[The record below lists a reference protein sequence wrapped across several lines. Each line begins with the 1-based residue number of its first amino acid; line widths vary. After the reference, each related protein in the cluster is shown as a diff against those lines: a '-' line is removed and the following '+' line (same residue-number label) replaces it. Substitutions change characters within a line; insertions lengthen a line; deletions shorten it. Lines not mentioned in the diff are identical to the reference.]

1 MGRDSARAQGGGRC
15 VAACWQHL
23 PGPWLSLAR
32 CCHLEPCLSPSQGP
46 GQHLYGL
53 LVLVT
58 SFDTRVQ
65 YLWMDLS
72 CKCVGFT
79 LWMWDGR
86 RKRVG
91 TLMLNYQRG
100 RETEWVCMGGIKVK
114 EESWCRATLCCASR
128 LQCSAALCCILWC
141 HAVPCIGAPG
151 HCAPILGCW
160 MGAVGFGR

>member
-1 MGRDSARAQGGGRC
+1 M
-15 VAACWQHL
+15 AACWQHL
-23 PGPWLSLAR
+23 PGPRLSLAR
-32 CCHLEPCLSPSQGP
+32 CCHLKPCLSPSQGP

-65 YLWMDLS
+65 YLRMDLS

-91 TLMLNYQRG
+91 TLMLNLPAGKRD
-100 RETEWVCMGGIKVK
+100 RMGLYGWDKGKGGKLVP
-114 EESWCRATLCCASR
+114 
-128 LQCSAALCCILWC
+128 C
-141 HAVPCIGAPG
+141 HAVLC
-151 HCAPILGCW
+151 L
-160 MGAVGFGR
+160 

>member
-1 MGRDSARAQGGGRC
+1 M
-15 VAACWQHL
+15 AACWQHL
-23 PGPWLSLAR
+23 PGPRLSLAR

-91 TLMLNYQRG
+91 TLMLNLPAGKRD
-100 RETEWVCMGGIKVK
+100 RMGLYGWDKGKGGKLVP
-114 EESWCRATLCCASR
+114 
-128 LQCSAALCCILWC
+128 C
-141 HAVPCIGAPG
+141 HAVLC
-151 HCAPILGCW
+151 L
-160 MGAVGFGR
+160 